1 MSKTKGGNPFE
12 DSREAVIRF
21 ETVVEPTFRNQGFRR
36 MDKRS
41 QILINDTTKSIV
53 FVTSAPSQPKLVG
66 YYTNKV
72 KLFKK
77 QLEGYS
83 SYILFTRDSNE
94 WNDKPTYVN
103 IMKRTMNIGGLKGVV
118 SGLDKLPRMISKVKD
133 NSQCYLID

>member
-1 MSKTKGGNPFE
+1 MSKTKRSNPFD

-36 MDKRS
+36 LDKRS

-53 FVTSAPSQPKLVG
+53 FVTAAPSQSKSVG
-66 YYTNKV
+66 DYTNKV
-72 KLFKK
+72 KLFRK
-77 QLEGYS
+77 QLVGYS
-83 SYILFTRDSNE
+83 SYILYTRDSIE
-94 WNDKPTYVN
+94 WNDKPTYMN
-103 IMKRTMNIGGLKGVV
+103 TMKRIMNISNLKGVV